1 MKHLLLILVVVVA
14 GYAAWVLADKRE
26 RSVAVRHI
34 TKHGFRLCFIVLVL
48 LILLFAA
55 TQLPSTSII

>member
-26 RSVAVRHI
+26 RMVAMRHI
-34 TKHGFRLCFIVLVL
+34 TKHGFRLGFIVL
-48 LILLFAA
+48 ILLMLLLAA

>member
-26 RSVAVRHI
+26 RSIAVRHI
-34 TKHGFRLCFIVLVL
+34 TKHGFRLGFIVLVL